1 MHERMRPI
9 QNSAALF
16 RCPLCRSP
24 LTAGETSL
32 RCELGHDFALS
43 KKGYVDFC
51 PAARAGAYDDALFD
65 SRSRFI
71 AGGFYTELIETMKAL
86 LDKFAPSGPVLDAGC
101 GEGSFLKAI
110 LPAPSARPCIGLDLS
125 RPGVQRAAR
134 GGGGWLWAVGDL
146 SRLPLKD
153 NGVTAVMNILSPAN
167 YPEFSRVLAPGGVT
181 LKAVPGE
188 SYLREVR
195 SLAKGQLRRETY
207 SNERVVQLFGDRF
220 CMLEA
225 REICSTYPLTS
236 AQAADLV
243 AMTPLT
249 QGIEKEQLDL
259 AALDTVTIHL
269 HILAGVPGNYRP
281 AARCTKASCS
291 TSAMFSTWEVLPRK

>member
-1 MHERMRPI
+1 MRPI
-9 QNSAALF
+9 LQHAALF
-16 RCPLCRSP
+16 RCPLCHGAM
-24 LTAGETSL
+24 TAGATSL
-32 RCELGHDFALS
+32 RCQRGHDFAIS
-43 KKGYVDFC
+43 RKGYVDFC
-51 PAARAGAYDDALFD
+51 PAAKAGAYDDALFD

-71 AGGFYTELIETMKAL
+71 AGGFYAELIEAVRKL
-86 LDKFAPSGPVLDAGC
+86 LPEGPILDAGC
-101 GEGSFLKAI
+101 GEGSFLKAVCPD
-110 LPAPSARPCIGLDLS
+110 PASRPCIGLDLS

-146 SRLPLKD
+146 SRLPLQT
-153 NGVTAVMNILSPAN
+153 GAIAAVLNILSPAN
-167 YPEFSRVLAPGGVT
+167 YPEFARVLMPDGVVI
-181 LKAVPGE
+181 KVVPGE
-188 SYLREVR
+188 QYLCEVR

-269 HILAGVPGNYRP
+269 HILAGVPR
-281 AARCTKASCS
+281 
-291 TSAMFSTWEVLPRK
+291 

>member
-32 RCELGHDFALS
+32 RCEKGHDFAIS
-43 KKGYVDFC
+43 KKGYADFC
-51 PAARAGAYDDALFD
+51 PAAKAGAYDDALFD

-71 AGGFYTELIETMKAL
+71 SGGFYRELVEELTAL
-86 LDKFAPSGPVLDAGC
+86 LDRYAPAGPILDAGC
-101 GEGSFLKAI
+101 GEGSFLKAVC
-110 LPAPSARPCIGLDLS
+110 PDPTARPCIGLDLS
-125 RPGVQRAAR
+125 RPGIQRAAR

-146 SRLPLKD
+146 SRLPLQT
-153 NGVTAVMNILSPAN
+153 GSMAVVLNILSPAN
-167 YPEFSRVLAPGGVT
+167 YPEFSRVLAPSGVT

-195 SLAKGQLRRETY
+195 ALAKDRLRRETY

-269 HILAGVPGNYRP
+269 HILAGVPR
-281 AARCTKASCS
+281 
-291 TSAMFSTWEVLPRK
+291 

>member
-110 LPAPSARPCIGLDLS
+110 LPAPSARPCVGLDLS

-146 SRLPLKD
+146 SRLPLAD
-153 NGVTAVMNILSPAN
+153 GSIAAILNILSPAN
-167 YPEFSRVLAPGGVT
+167 YPEFARVLMPGGLVV
-181 LKAVPGE
+181 KVVPGE
-188 SYLREVR
+188 RYLQEVR
-195 SLAKGQLRRETY
+195 ALVQDQLRHDVY
-207 SNERVVQLFGDRF
+207 SNQRVVKLFGEKFDL
-220 CMLEA
+220 LEA
-225 REICSTYPLTS
+225 REICATYPLTS
-236 AQAADLV
+236 DQAADLI

-259 AALDTVTIHL
+259 AALKTVTIHM
-269 HILAGVPGNYRP
+269 HILAGRP
-281 AARCTKASCS
+281 R
-291 TSAMFSTWEVLPRK
+291 

>member
-1 MHERMRPI
+1 MRPI

-32 RCELGHDFALS
+32 RCEKGHDFAIS
-43 KKGYVDFC
+43 KKGYADFC
-51 PAARAGAYDDALFD
+51 PAAKAGAYDDALFD

-71 AGGFYTELIETMKAL
+71 SGGFYRELVEELTAL
-86 LDKFAPSGPVLDAGC
+86 LDRYAPAGPILDAGC
-101 GEGSFLKAI
+101 GEGSFLKAVC
-110 LPAPSARPCIGLDLS
+110 PDPTARPCIGLDLS
-125 RPGVQRAAR
+125 RPGIQRAAR

-146 SRLPLKD
+146 SRLPLQT
-153 NGVTAVMNILSPAN
+153 GSMAVVLNILSPAN
-167 YPEFSRVLAPGGVT
+167 YPEFSRVLAPSGVT

-195 SLAKGQLRRETY
+195 ALAKDRLRRETY

-269 HILAGVPGNYRP
+269 HILAGVPR
-281 AARCTKASCS
+281 
-291 TSAMFSTWEVLPRK
+291 